1 MNIKQEFRDF
11 LNESLN
17 ESQNVNLNEK
27 LIRMSDNDVDKF
39 IKDNWK
45 SVITYEY
52 NMVAAI
58 QLSNFTNVLYTKDNE
73 YMYISSD
80 ADKNK
85 VKEIVRKHNLVEV

>member
-11 LNESLN
+11 LNRS
-17 ESQNVNLNEK
+17 LNEK
-27 LIRMSDNDVDKF
+27 LIRMSDNDIDKY

-45 SVITYEY
+45 SVITYEF
-52 NMVAAI
+52 NMVAAV
-58 QLSNFTNVLYTKDNE
+58 QLSIFTNVLYTKDNE

-85 VKEIVRKHNLVEV
+85 VKEVVKKHNLVEV

>member
-11 LNESLN
+11 LNKS
-17 ESQNVNLNEK
+17 LNEK
-27 LIRMSDNDVDKF
+27 LIRMSDNDVDKY

-45 SVITYEY
+45 SVITFEY
-52 NMVAAI
+52 NMAAAI

-85 VKEIVRKHNLVEV
+85 VKEVVRRHNLVEV

>member
-11 LNESLN
+11 LNKSMN
-17 ESQNVNLNEK
+17 ENLNEK
-27 LIRMSDNDVDKF
+27 LIRMSDNDVDKY

-45 SVITYEY
+45 NVITFEY
-52 NMVAAI
+52 NMAAAV
-58 QLSNFTNVLYTKDNE
+58 QLSIFTNVLYTKDNE

-85 VKEIVRKHNLVEV
+85 VKEVVRKHNLVEV